1 MKKITLLAIIVLM
14 TLPIGGLSAQIR
26 SDYRQKI
33 MSWTRTASRIDNR
46 FFTLYTDEAKRIA
59 DNLVLYQLDSGAWP
73 KNIYFPEEI
82 TDEQRKEIANNKKR
96 LGSGTI
102 DNGSTTTEI
111 IYLSKVYNVTHEKK
125 YKQAALKGIKYILK
139 AQYENGGWPQFYPN
153 AKGYARHI
161 TYNDNAMINV
171 MKLLRDIYECEPL
184 YWYVPQELRK
194 KAKIAFDK
202 GVECILATQ
211 VIQDGKPTVWCAQ
224 HDFESLAPVKARAYE
239 LPSLS
244 GQESDNIVLL
254 LMDIPN
260 PSPEIITAVEN
271 AIAWFEKSKIEGI
284 RLEYY
289 RNAEG
294 QRDYRI
300 VPCENCPPMWARFY
314 DLDTNRPFFSDRD
327 GIKKYDISQIGHER
341 RTGYSWYNRDGSTV
355 LSRYKMWKRE
365 LDGKNGRPEGLSANR
380 YGNPRM

>member
-1 MKKITLLAIIVLM
+1 
-14 TLPIGGLSAQIR
+14 
-26 SDYRQKI
+26 

-59 DNLVLYQLDSGAWP
+59 DNLVLYQFNSGAWP
-73 KNIYFPEEI
+73 KNIYFPGEI

-111 IYLSKVYNVTHEKK
+111 IYLSKVYNVTREKK

-211 VIQDGKPTVWCAQ
+211 VMQDGKPTVWCAQ

-365 LDGKNGRPEGLSANR
+365 LDGKNGRPENR
-380 YGNPRM
+380 YKTSRM

>member
-26 SDYRQKI
+26 SDYRQKV

-73 KNIYFPEEI
+73 KNIYFPGEI

-111 IYLSKVYNVTHEKK
+111 IYLSKVYNVTREKK

-211 VIQDGKPTVWCAQ
+211 VMQDGKPTVWCAQ

-294 QRDYRI
+294 QRDYRV

-365 LDGKNGRPEGLSANR
+365 LDGKNGRPEGRSANR